1 MLRAEPFLSFY
12 RPDIDHRLIIF
23 LSFFF
28 FSFCHRFCLLP
39 SLSFIYIYIFYG
51 QKRARVGNDCRD
63 IIESSGNRILVF
75 SFLSRWTFRKRR
87 LLQLGLIKID
97 ALEGERKRGSPL
109 TQLLRSESIRALSVS
124 MDLTLISFAYRCRFY
139 LQFKQGLPS
148 LQYASHN
155 VFYIT
160 RW

>member
-28 FSFCHRFCLLP
+28 FSFCHRFCP
-39 SLSFIYIYIFYG
+39 FVYIYIYIFNG
-51 QKRARVGNDCRD
+51 QKRARVGNDWGD

-124 MDLTLISFAYRCRFY
+124 MDLTLISFAYRYRFY

-148 LQYASHN
+148 LRWQYASHN